1 MYCESASPTP
11 QNGSHLVG
19 ISEVQVVFLTDIT
32 DKYADGFMSHSPGL
46 YGPHTV
52 NSAGMVSA
60 HTPFLY
66 VTAIVSLWG
75 GGAVSMQ

>member
-1 MYCESASPTP
+1 MYCES
-11 QNGSHLVG
+11 GSLTDA
-19 ISEVQVVFLTDIT
+19 FLTDIT
-32 DKYADGFMSHSPGL
+32 DKYEDGFMRHSPGL

-66 VTAIVSLWG
+66 ITAVVSLG
-75 GGAVSMQ
+75 GGDQCNKKIDQ